1 MKRLLLSALLILS
14 VSAASAQSL
23 SSLHPV
29 QEASLVVRD
38 GSHTLS
44 PAQIDTL
51 QQGLKLKFAG
61 ARVREDNGAVLY
73 LIVDA
78 YELKKGWH
86 HVTLRAELAEVV
98 KRVQEPSI
106 LTNAITW
113 RTNTGHILNATFYS
127 PCEAIGAALEKVTD
141 HIVAV
146 SSQAPAVRLGLA
158 PRGPSSGGRHG
169 RLKEDQRP
177 GVDPKGKRA
186 PIQRQDVPAGESAAK
201 REA

>member
-23 SSLHPV
+23 NSVLLHPV
-29 QEASLVVRD
+29 QEASLVVGD
-38 GSHTLS
+38 FSHTLS

-51 QQGLKLKFAG
+51 QQRLELKFAG

-98 KRVQEPSI
+98 QRVQELSI

-113 RTNTGHILNATFYS
+113 RTNSGHIFNATFYS

-141 HIVAV
+141 GIVAG
-146 SSQAPAVRLGLA
+146 SSHLLVV
-158 PRGPSSGGRHG
+158 
-169 RLKEDQRP
+169 E
-177 GVDPKGKRA
+177 
-186 PIQRQDVPAGESAAK
+186 RQ
-201 REA
+201 

>member
-23 SSLHPV
+23 NSVPV
-29 QEASLVVRD
+29 QEASLVVGD
-38 GSHTLS
+38 LSHTLS

-51 QQGLKLKFAG
+51 QQRLELKFAG
-61 ARVREDNGAVLY
+61 ARVREDNGAVLH

-98 KRVQEPSI
+98 QRVQELSI

-113 RTNTGHILNATFYS
+113 RTNSGHIFNATFFS

-141 HIVAV
+141 GIVAG
-146 SSQAPAVRLGLA
+146 SSHLLVV
-158 PRGPSSGGRHG
+158 
-169 RLKEDQRP
+169 E
-177 GVDPKGKRA
+177 
-186 PIQRQDVPAGESAAK
+186 RQ
-201 REA
+201 